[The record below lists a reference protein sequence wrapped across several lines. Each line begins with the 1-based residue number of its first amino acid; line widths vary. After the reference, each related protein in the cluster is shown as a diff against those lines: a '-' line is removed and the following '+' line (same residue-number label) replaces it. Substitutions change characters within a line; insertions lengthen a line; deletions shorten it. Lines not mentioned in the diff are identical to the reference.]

1 MKRRIPP
8 AHSAIWKPEQEQA
21 LEGIRACGF
30 LPVEDA
36 IASLMASI
44 WGNIRS
50 PLQVHEANAS
60 LKSAGLPGK
69 AYWVSRRQDTENKL
83 YRAVRTGE
91 LPIYA
96 WPAELDEEGLH
107 IGRASQDVAIID
119 PAIIVAVKS
128 LHGGLPTKNLG
139 LRPGMIARLKS
150 EGVRV
155 PLADCLVLFRLAE
168 FTAWVNIE
176 RLKGQWPSQLT
187 RGMKL
192 SGRRGRPQRVVE
204 RALDLA
210 RRKIDAGEW
219 STSEPVSRLAAIANQ
234 QLSKEGKRP
243 ISDDTFA
250 RAVDRLY
257 IETGEARYKRCRR
270 CGGDLAP

>member
-1 MKRRIPP
+1 MPRERSGIAGQQIPDATARSNTIPP
-8 AHSAIWKPEQEQA
+8 LAGARGAARAAGGILVSARASPYNLAPAASWRSGYAADCKSAHAGSIPAE
-21 LEGIRACGF
+21 
-30 LPVEDA
+30 
-36 IASLMASI
+36 ASI
-44 WGNIRS
+44 KS
-50 PLQVHEANAS
+50 NAF
-60 LKSAGLPGK
+60 
-69 AYWVSRRQDTENKL
+69 
-83 YRAVRTGE
+83 
-91 LPIYA
+91 
-96 WPAELDEEGLH
+96 H

-119 PAIIVAVKS
+119 PAIIVAVKP